1 MREVKCNRNQCNFG
15 KNGTSDAVTINERLL
30 GFTGFAET
38 TGENLHSI
46 IKGFLVK
53 IVAYDGASNMSGKFN
68 GVRAIFKE
76 EEPIALYTHFHAH
89 LLDLAVMRFC
99 E

>member
-1 MREVKCNRNQCNFG
+1 MK
-15 KNGTSDAVTINERLL
+15 
-30 GFTGFAET
+30 GFAET

-53 IVAYDGASNMSGKFN
+53 IGVRTNRMRGQAYDGASNMSGKFN

-76 EEPIALYTHFHAH
+76 EEPRALYTHFHAH